1 MNAPATFES
10 FLLLDGEKKI
20 QVEKDTKVPNAVVF
34 TISKEDHTLA
44 NMLRSQL
51 LKDPQVIF
59 AGYKIPH
66 PLENK
71 VILRVQ
77 TAGHDY
83 SPIQAME
90 NAIKDLIFE
99 MDMLE
104 DRVKSAI
111 ANRQSAE

>member
-10 FLLLDGEKKI
+10 FLLLEGEKKI
-20 QVEKDTKVPNAVVF
+20 IVEKDLKVSNAVVF

-44 NMLRSQL
+44 NMLRAQL

-66 PLENK
+66 PLEHK
-71 VILRVQ
+71 VVLRVQ
-77 TAGHDY
+77 TINSDY
-83 SPIQAME
+83 TPVQAME

-104 DRVKSAI
+104 DRVKVAI